1 MQHECMHVHP
11 TWCPSDP
18 SYPFWNGAFFRPG
31 VRGCMSHAWPE
42 KNYKLFN
49 CIYIYM
55 IYIYMYWKS
64 SGTMY
69 TMNLRQ
75 ASSWT
80 CMHADLYMCV
90 DACWQHACAWLKVC
104 MQKAGHPASS
114 IVWIVSA
121 FTCKEIDI
129 HPVYPCMLWTM
140 LYQAS
145 CRWRTLFHLGRP
157 SLVTYYSTR
166 LHQLRDVSISFRP
179 LVSNLLLPIKK
190 DHLAHIYECRSSNW
204 NCASAGFSDMMAAL
218 KELQKSENI
227 RSCMLTR
234 NYALASYDH
243 TSQGQ
248 IEPKAAWGTKGK
260 LNPKLIEGYTCI
272 KDVHAHEWQTRS
284 SNSTNHTPTAIIII
298 IININNNDNSSNK
311 GTLLPHLASQS
322 QKIRAVPGK
331 SRIESHACCMVKLNE
346 PGMHARIQAFGHFML
361 FHFKRCVNKARG
373 HEWICM
379 HRCMGAQQHF

>member
-1 MQHECMHVHP
+1 
-11 TWCPSDP
+11 
-18 SYPFWNGAFFRPG
+18 
-31 VRGCMSHAWPE
+31 
-42 KNYKLFN
+42 
-49 CIYIYM
+49 
-55 IYIYMYWKS
+55 MYWKS

-90 DACWQHACAWLKVC
+90 DACWQHAWLKVC

-157 SLVTYYSTR
+157 SLVTYYSNR
-166 LHQLRDVSISFRP
+166 LHQLRDISISFRP
-179 LVSNLLLPIKK
+179 LVPNLLLPIKK

-218 KELQKSENI
+218 KELQKSGNI
-227 RSCMLTR
+227 NILYMYILRSWMHAYKKLCPGLLWPHEPRTNWTQGCMR
-234 NYALASYDH
+234 D
-243 TSQGQ
+243 QGQ
-248 IEPKAAWGTKGK
+248 IEPKADWGIHLHQRCACTWMT
-260 LNPKLIEGYTCI
+260 NSII
-272 KDVHAHEWQTRS
+272 KQHKSHTDSHHHHHHHHQHQQQQQQQQGHVVAPLGQPIPEDSSRTWQ
-284 SNSTNHTPTAIIII
+284 
-298 IININNNDNSSNK
+298 
-311 GTLLPHLASQS
+311 
-322 QKIRAVPGK
+322 V
-331 SRIESHACCMVKLNE
+331 
-346 PGMHARIQAFGHFML
+346 
-361 FHFKRCVNKARG
+361 
-373 HEWICM
+373 
-379 HRCMGAQQHF
+379 

>member
-11 TWCPSDP
+11 TWCPSPSDP

-31 VRGCMSHAWPE
+31 ARGCMSHAWPE

-49 CIYIYM
+49 YIW
-55 IYIYMYWKS
+55 YIYMYWKS

-104 MQKAGHPASS
+104 VQKAGHPASS

-145 CRWRTLFHLGRP
+145 CRWRTLFHLGRS

-166 LHQLRDVSISFRP
+166 LHQLRDISISFRP
-179 LVSNLLLPIKK
+179 LVPNLLLPIKK

-218 KELQKSENI
+218 KELQKSGNI
-227 RSCMLTR
+227 
-234 NYALASYDH
+234 YIY
-243 TSQGQ
+243 
-248 IEPKAAWGTKGK
+248 IYY
-260 LNPKLIEGYTCI
+260 ICI
-272 KDVHAHEWQTRS
+272 Y
-284 SNSTNHTPTAIIII
+284 
-298 IININNNDNSSNK
+298 
-311 GTLLPHLASQS
+311 
-322 QKIRAVPGK
+322 
-331 SRIESHACCMVKLNE
+331 
-346 PGMHARIQAFGHFML
+346 
-361 FHFKRCVNKARG
+361 
-373 HEWICM
+373 
-379 HRCMGAQQHF
+379 

>member
-1 MQHECMHVHP
+1 
-11 TWCPSDP
+11 
-18 SYPFWNGAFFRPG
+18 
-31 VRGCMSHAWPE
+31 
-42 KNYKLFN
+42 
-49 CIYIYM
+49 M

-166 LHQLRDVSISFRP
+166 LHQLRDISISFRP
-179 LVSNLLLPIKK
+179 LVPNLLLPIKK

-204 NCASAGFSDMMAAL
+204 NCASARLLWHDGRPEGVTKKWKHIYIYILYYIYIKVMNAC
-218 KELQKSENI
+218 LQEI
-227 RSCMLTR
+227 MPWPPMTTR
-234 NYALASYDH
+234 AKD
-243 TSQGQ
+243 
-248 IEPKAAWGTKGK
+248 K
-260 LNPKLIEGYTCI
+260 LNPRLHEGPRANWTQSWLR
-272 KDVHAHEWQTRS
+272 DT
-284 SNSTNHTPTAIIII
+284 
-298 IININNNDNSSNK
+298 
-311 GTLLPHLASQS
+311 LASKMCTHMNDKLDHQTAQITHRQPS
-322 QKIRAVPGK
+322 SSSSSTSTTTTTTTTTTAATRA
-331 SRIESHACCMVKLNE
+331 RCCPTWPANPRRFE
-346 PGMHARIQAFGHFML
+346 PYLASL
-361 FHFKRCVNKARG
+361 
-373 HEWICM
+373 E
-379 HRCMGAQQHF
+379 